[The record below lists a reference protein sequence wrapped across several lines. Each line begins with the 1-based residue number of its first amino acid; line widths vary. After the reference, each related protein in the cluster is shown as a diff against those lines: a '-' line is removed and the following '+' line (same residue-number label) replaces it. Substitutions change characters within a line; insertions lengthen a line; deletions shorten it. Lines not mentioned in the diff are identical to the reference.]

1 MSPREFLD
9 VDPRMLHLPG
19 SRRSGADPFK
29 LHRQIARYGASI
41 ADMPPLEVS
50 RGTDGQLMINNGVTR
65 ATRIAQLSPGTLVR
79 VEVIDELPIPVGSF
93 PKIGD
98 SIP

>member
-1 MSPREFLD
+1 
-9 VDPRMLHLPG
+9 
-19 SRRSGADPFK
+19 
-29 LHRQIARYGASI
+29 
-41 ADMPPLEVS
+41 
-50 RGTDGQLMINNGVTR
+50 MINNGVTR